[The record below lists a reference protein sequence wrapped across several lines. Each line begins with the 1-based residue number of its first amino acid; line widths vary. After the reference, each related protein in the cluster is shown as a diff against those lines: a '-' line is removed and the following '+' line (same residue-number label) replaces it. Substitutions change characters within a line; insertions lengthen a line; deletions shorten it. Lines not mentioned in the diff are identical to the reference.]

1 MIDYEKLERHRLMQI
16 DENRYV
22 SKRMDEQEKCIV
34 ALQSL
39 VNDLRWRMNEVCNL
53 LQLKREEVGNT
64 PTASCSGGY
73 EECKP
78 EGFAVTPDKL
88 KSLLREKCEHGIT
101 PRNCYSCLVDECQHE
116 SDDYAYSM
124 TGESKICTAPGM
136 LYRVK
141 CIKCGEFYK

>member
-1 MIDYEKLERHRLMQI
+1 MSDYEQLERHRLMQI

-64 PTASCSGGY
+64 PTASCCSAHVGGY

-78 EGFAVTPDKL
+78 QSTGYDKIPTV
-88 KSLLREKCEHGIT
+88 SD
-101 PRNCYSCLVDECQHE
+101 YECQHE
-116 SDDYAYSM
+116 SDGKLYANYDFSN
-124 TGESKICTAPGM
+124 SQPYKCT
-136 LYRVK
+136 
-141 CIKCGEFYK
+141 KCGEFYR